1 MKCSVQDFLRLLKKG
16 RLNINPNMTTM
27 ARQIEMDADMR
38 ELVTILGACIRKNH
52 RPVYREN
59 LHSPYYSRSRYKRV
73 A

>member
-1 MKCSVQDFLRLLKKG
+1 
-16 RLNINPNMTTM
+16 M

-38 ELVTILGACIRKNH
+38 DLVGLLGACIRKPS

-59 LHSPYYSRSRYKRV
+59 LHSTYYSRSRYKRV